1 MSDEKWKEDEK
12 MKNKAMRHN
21 GIVKDLCSRGV
32 QLAGLTVSPICQLSV
47 AAQAAAQLI
56 PDSRMELVV
65 GRCQLNPV
73 QMQES
78 VVVVR

>member
-32 QLAGLTVSPICQLSV
+32 
-47 AAQAAAQLI
+47 
-56 PDSRMELVV
+56 
-65 GRCQLNPV
+65 
-73 QMQES
+73 
-78 VVVVR
+78 